1 MWAPTAQKVELVT
14 FRSADSADAEEAAVV
29 EMRLGEKGVWNATEK
44 VPSSTAYIYRVSFA
58 DGTTNDSADPYAR
71 ASVVNGRLRR
81 SVQRSDDRQEFQANG
96 PIHEKHRRRHR

>member
-1 MWAPTAQKVELVT
+1 M
-14 FRSADSADAEEAAVV
+14 

-71 ASVVNGRLRR
+71 ASVVNGRR
-81 SVQRSDDRQEFQANG
+81 SVVLSNAVTTVKNSKAEW
-96 PIHEKHRRRHR
+96 PHSRRTPTPSSLKPTFAI